1 MPLRITRLLDIIGD
15 GKWHKIEQLRERLG
29 LSEYEVQEITQFLS
43 QFNFAEFEE
52 NAHCVRINKDFRKI
66 LLTT

>member
-29 LSEYEVQEITQFLS
+29 LSEYEVQEMTQFLS

-52 NAHCVRINKDFRKI
+52 NAHWVRINKDFRKI